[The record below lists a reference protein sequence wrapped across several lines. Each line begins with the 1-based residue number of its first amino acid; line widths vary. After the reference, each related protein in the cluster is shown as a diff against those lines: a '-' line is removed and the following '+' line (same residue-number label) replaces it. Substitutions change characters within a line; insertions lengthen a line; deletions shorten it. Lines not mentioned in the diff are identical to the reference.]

1 MNAKLRYSEPIAKYV
16 RQAVADGV
24 QIKDI
29 LATINK
35 RFQDAPRN
43 NAMLYKLY
51 GGDIAEAR
59 ADITQ
64 RVGNVVI
71 QQAIDGHFPSQ
82 ELFLRSKAGWSPKET
97 QQLEEVEGD
106 PDEDASA
113 INSLM
118 SLLGHG
124 SELQEEDSN
133 TGS

>member
-1 MNAKLRYSEPIAKYV
+1 MVATVKYSEPIAKYV
-16 RQAVADGV
+16 RSAVQDGV

-29 LATINK
+29 LATVNK
-35 RFQDAPRN
+35 RYQNAPRN

-71 QQAIDGHFPSQ
+71 DQALNGHYPSQ

-97 QQLEEVEGD
+97 QQIEDGQGD
-106 PDEDASA
+106 DDENSNA
-113 INSLM
+113 INTLM
-118 SLLGHG
+118 TLLGHAP
-124 SELQEEDSN
+124 EVHKED
-133 TGS
+133 GD

>member
-16 RQAVADGV
+16 RQSVADGV

-118 SLLGHG
+118 NLLGHG
-124 SELQEEDSN
+124 SELQEEDSD
-133 TGS
+133 TSS

>member
-1 MNAKLRYSEPIAKYV
+1 MAGPLPTLKYSEAIAKYI
-16 RQAVADGV
+16 RQAVQDGV

-29 LATINK
+29 LATVNK
-35 RFQDAPRN
+35 RYQNAPRN

-71 QQAIDGHFPSQ
+71 DQALNGHYPSQ

-97 QQLEEVEGD
+97 QQIEDGQGD
-106 PDEDASA
+106 DDENSNA
-113 INSLM
+113 INTLM
-118 SLLGHG
+118 TLLGHAP
-124 SELQEEDSN
+124 EVHKED
-133 TGS
+133 GD

>member
-124 SELQEEDSN
+124 SELQEEDSD
-133 TGS
+133 TSS